1 MILLALDFETTGTDT
16 ANDRVIEV
24 GAILWSTAQ
33 NKCLES
39 AGFLVKTDVP
49 ISAEI
54 TKLTGV
60 HPGAVSKFGFE
71 SKDAIDNVMAMA
83 EEAEAFIGQNVLR
96 FDKKVLF
103 AWATREQ
110 RAFPAQLWIDTM
122 YDLPGADAKHLGY
135 MAADHGFLNMF
146 PHSALADCQT
156 VLKLVSMYDI
166 DKVVERSKSPFV
178 ILQAHQKRSENDLAK
193 KQKFRWNPE
202 YKIWWKA
209 VKQMDVEA
217 LGQACTFD
225 IAIAPPEISLD
236 KLWES

>member
-1 MILLALDFETTGTDT
+1 MILLALDFETTGTDVN
-16 ANDRVIEV
+16 NDRVIEV

-178 ILQAHQKRSENDLAK
+178 ILQAHQHRSENELAK
-193 KQKFRWNPE
+193 KAKFRWSPE
-202 YKIWWKA
+202 QKMWWKA
-209 VKQMDVEA
+209 VKELDMKQFGDG
-217 LGQACTFD
+217 LTFD
-225 IAIAPPEISLD
+225 VSVLQDAKIAEELFNS
-236 KLWES
+236 